1 MPMDN
6 SPLKHSIFWPVS
18 RVVLALGVV
27 MFILQFLFIDM
38 VSILND
44 SSIYVRLVML

>member
-18 RVVLALGVV
+18 RLIVAFGVA
-27 MFILQFLFIDM
+27 MYILQFLFIDM
-38 VSILND
+38 ISILND